1 MPMMFAKNETEKT
14 DKVEMIM
21 RMEQLARDALIATYQ
36 LLYDAAAEIAFTD
49 RELALELVKNKDQ
62 LHPHTALAKLFRL
75 AETLGIRLD
84 NQIALYAT
92 SPLD

>member
-1 MPMMFAKNETEKT
+1 MAMSAENKA
-14 DKVEMIM
+14 DKVETLM
-21 RMEQLARDALIATYQ
+21 RMEQLARDTLTATYQ
-36 LLYDAAAEIAFTD
+36 LLNAAAMEIAFAD

-62 LHPHTALAKLFRL
+62 LRPNTALGRLFHL
-75 AETLGIRLD
+75 AESLGTRLD

>member
-1 MPMMFAKNETEKT
+1 MAMSAENKA
-14 DKVEMIM
+14 DKVETLM
-21 RMEQLARDALIATYQ
+21 RMEQLARDTLTATYQ
-36 LLYDAAAEIAFTD
+36 LLNAAAMEIAFAD

-62 LHPHTALAKLFRL
+62 LRPNTALGRLFHL
-75 AETLGIRLD
+75 AESLGIRLD

>member
-1 MPMMFAKNETEKT
+1 MFAKNET
-14 DKVEMIM
+14 DKVETLM
-21 RMEQLARDALIATYQ
+21 RMEQLARDTLTATYQ
-36 LLYDAAAEIAFTD
+36 LLYAAAMEIAFAD

-62 LHPHTALAKLFRL
+62 LRPHTALAKLFRL
-75 AETLGIRLD
+75 AELLGVRLD

>member
-1 MPMMFAKNETEKT
+1 MVVENKG
-14 DKVEMIM
+14 DKVETLMQ
-21 RMEQLARDALIATYQ
+21 MEQLARDTLTATYQ
-36 LLYDAAAEIAFTD
+36 LLHAAAAEIAFAD

-62 LHPHTALAKLFRL
+62 LRPHTALARLFQL
-75 AETLGIRLD
+75 AESLGIRLD